1 MVPRLITNTKYQ
13 NLTSNEK
20 LLYALLLNRINLSR
34 KNHKSFSDNNGIFI
48 YYSNKQIQR
57 HLNCSDRTAAHALNN
72 LEQAGL
78 IRKKYQKTG
87 LPLKIYVNDIREMNK
102 DVRSFASEKSQDKF
116 SQKPYSNSNHN
127 AKPYK
132 STPVTQEK
140 QVSFDVEKAERK
152 ANDGTLDFSEM
163 KIKKRRTRSSG
174 STL

>member
-1 MVPRLITNTKYQ
+1 MITNTKYQ

-78 IRKKYQKTG
+78 IRKEYQQIG

-102 DVRSFASEKSQDKF
+102 DVRSFASEKPQDKF
-116 SQKPYSNSNHN
+116 SQKPYSNSNYN

-140 QVSFDVEKAERK
+140 QVSFDVEKAE
-152 ANDGTLDFSEM
+152 EM
-163 KIKKRRTRSSG
+163 KLKHLYNFAEKTKKRRTRSSG
-174 STL
+174 PTL

>member
-1 MVPRLITNTKYQ
+1 MITNTKYQ

-78 IRKKYQKTG
+78 IRKEYQQIG
-87 LPLKIYVNDIREMNK
+87 LPLKIYVNDVREMDK
-102 DVRSFASEKSQDKF
+102 TAHFSAPQKPQEKF
-116 SQKPYSNSNHN
+116 SQKLYNNSNYN
-127 AKPYK
+127 TKPYK
-132 STPVTQEK
+132 STPVSQEK
-140 QVSFDVEKAERK
+140 QVSFDVEKTE
-152 ANDGTLDFSEM
+152 EM
-163 KIKKRRTRSSG
+163 KLKHLYNFAEKTKKRRTRNTG
-174 STL
+174 PTI